1 MSIPYRHRRILNR
14 IGVAALILLLVFL
27 VVWLCW
33 VVWLQRYV
41 VYTSSGARLDFNQSS
56 YDISGVE
63 AAPAKSN
70 VEVSIFYNEGAD
82 AIDTAKE
89 MTQLAGYYITSD
101 MYKEDLDNV
110 MLQVERLPNS
120 TPIMVDMK
128 GPFGTFFYTSKLDEA
143 IASQSTNIQG
153 VSQLLDRINK
163 KGFYKIAR
171 ISAFRDRTFGE
182 NHVSSGL
189 YMLSRAGL
197 WMDDQGCYWLDPA
210 SAGAQSWITSA
221 VLELKNMGFHEV
233 MLSNFRFP
241 TSDAYIYTGDKTAAL
256 QNAMQNLLT
265 STASDSGTFT
275 LSFGTNDPTLTLIDG
290 ARSRIYFEGID
301 AANVQTT
308 ADQSTVADKQAQIV
322 FLATT
327 NDTRFD
333 SYSVLRPLTAAET
346 IEAQKADTN
355 N

>member
-1 MSIPYRHRRILNR
+1 MSIPYRHRRILR
-14 IGVAALILLLVFL
+14 RVGIVAMVCLLAFL

-41 VYTSSGARLDFNQSS
+41 VYTSSGAKLDFNQSS
-56 YDISGVE
+56 YEISGVE
-63 AAPAKSN
+63 AAPAKNN

-89 MTQLAGYYITSD
+89 MTQLSGYYITSD

-110 MLQVERLPNS
+110 MLQVERLPSS

-128 GPFGTFFYTSKLDEA
+128 GPFGTFFYNSKLSEA
-143 IASQSTNIQG
+143 ITSQSTNIQG

-197 WMDDQGCYWLDPA
+197 WMDEGGMYWLDPTNA
-210 SAGAQSWITSA
+210 TTITWISSV
-221 VLELKNMGFHEV
+221 VLELKEMGFDEV
-233 MLSNFRFP
+233 LLDNFRFP
-241 TSDAYIYTGDKTAAL
+241 VSEQYIFSGDKTEAL
-256 QNAMQNLLT
+256 QSAAKKIVEAC
-265 STASDSGTFT
+265 ASSKFVV
-275 LSFGTNDPTLTLIDG
+275 SFGVDDPTFQLPDE
-290 ARSRIYFEGID
+290 RCRIYLNNVD
-301 AANVQTT
+301 AGSVSSKVSQVTF
-308 ADQSTVADKQAQIV
+308 DDPEIRLV
-322 FLATT
+322 FLSETG
-327 NDTRFD
+327 DTRYD
-333 SYSVLRPLTAAET
+333 KYSVMRSLNVAE
-346 IEAQKADTN
+346 EVENRKEN
-355 N
+355 

>member
-1 MSIPYRHRRILNR
+1 MSIPYRHRRILR
-14 IGVAALILLLVFL
+14 RVGIVALVCLLAFL

-41 VYTSSGARLDFNQSS
+41 VYTSSGAKLDFNQSS
-56 YDISGVE
+56 YEISGVE
-63 AAPAKSN
+63 AAPAKNN

-89 MTQLAGYYITSD
+89 MTQLSGYYITSD

-110 MLQVERLPNS
+110 MLQVERLPSS

-128 GPFGTFFYTSKLDEA
+128 GPFGTFFYNSKLSEA
-143 IASQSTNIQG
+143 ITSQSTNIQG

-197 WMDDQGCYWLDPA
+197 WMDEGGMYWLDPTNA
-210 SAGAQSWITSA
+210 TTITWISSV
-221 VLELKNMGFHEV
+221 VLELKEMGFDEV
-233 MLSNFRFP
+233 LLDNFRFP
-241 TSDAYIYTGDKTAAL
+241 VSDKYIFSGDKTAAL
-256 QNAMQNLLT
+256 Q
-265 STASDSGTFT
+265 TAATKIMEACASNKFVI
-275 LSFGTNDPTLTLIDG
+275 SFGVDDPTFALP
-290 ARSRIYFEGID
+290 EGRCRMYLSNVD
-301 AANVQTT
+301 ATNVS
-308 ADQSTVADKQAQIV
+308 AKFAQATCEEPEIRVV
-322 FLATT
+322 FLSETG
-327 NDTRFD
+327 DTRYD
-333 SYSVLRPLTAAET
+333 KYSVLRSLNVAE
-346 IEAQKADTN
+346 EVENRKAG
-355 N
+355 